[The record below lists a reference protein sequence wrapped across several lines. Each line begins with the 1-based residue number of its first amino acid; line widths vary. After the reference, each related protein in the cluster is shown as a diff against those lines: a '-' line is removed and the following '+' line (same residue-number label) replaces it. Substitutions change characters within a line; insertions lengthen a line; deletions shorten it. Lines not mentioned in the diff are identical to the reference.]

1 MMSAQQQG
9 AEIMKKQVFNPYLP
23 SWEYIPDGEPHVF
36 GDRIYI
42 YGSHDS
48 FNGMT
53 YCMND
58 YVCWSAPVTDLS
70 DWRYE
75 GVIYKGEQD
84 PNFNVY
90 PKPDFMPKHM
100 LYAPDVT
107 KGPDGRF
114 YLYYAFDFC
123 GVISAAVSDVP
134 QGPYEY
140 YGDVH
145 HKDGMVYGKKEDD
158 EFPFDPGVLTD
169 DDGRVWLYSGFG
181 SVEIGKMAGS
191 HVTAT
196 GCDCIELEQD
206 MITIKTEPV
215 KLIPG
220 TVNGK
225 GTPFEGHEF
234 YEASSIR
241 KFDGIYYFIYS
252 SMLSHELAYAFS
264 KEGPN
269 KGFVYGGALHSNGN
283 IGYKGNR
290 KAQMYWG
297 NNHGSVERINGKFY
311 VFGHRQTNYHEFS
324 RQGVAE
330 EIHRDENGRFE
341 MAEMTSCGLNGK
353 PLEGTGTYGAN
364 IACVLYAKEG
374 ACKITEIKDKTKHPA
389 FTQTG
394 EDRMSD
400 PDQYI
405 CNLNDGTVTGFRY
418 FDLHSPS
425 EISVCMKAS
434 ADGVMEVYT
443 DLQGK
448 ETARIQV
455 KTSDDRTVFS
465 AEMKPVQGVHA
476 LYFIWRSKG
485 TADFFSFTLQ

>member
-1 MMSAQQQG
+1 
-9 AEIMKKQVFNPYLP
+9 MKKQVFNPYLP

-145 HKDGMVYGKKEDD
+145 HKDGTVYGKKEDD

-181 SVEIGKMAGS
+181 
-191 HVTAT
+191 
-196 GCDCIELEQD
+196 
-206 MITIKTEPV
+206 
-215 KLIPG
+215 
-220 TVNGK
+220 
-225 GTPFEGHEF
+225 
-234 YEASSIR
+234 
-241 KFDGIYYFIYS
+241 
-252 SMLSHELAYAFS
+252 
-264 KEGPN
+264 
-269 KGFVYGGALHSNGN
+269 
-283 IGYKGNR
+283 
-290 KAQMYWG
+290 
-297 NNHGSVERINGKFY
+297 
-311 VFGHRQTNYHEFS
+311 
-324 RQGVAE
+324 
-330 EIHRDENGRFE
+330 
-341 MAEMTSCGLNGK
+341 
-353 PLEGTGTYGAN
+353 
-364 IACVLYAKEG
+364 
-374 ACKITEIKDKTKHPA
+374 
-389 FTQTG
+389 
-394 EDRMSD
+394 
-400 PDQYI
+400 
-405 CNLNDGTVTGFRY
+405 
-418 FDLHSPS
+418 
-425 EISVCMKAS
+425 
-434 ADGVMEVYT
+434 
-443 DLQGK
+443 
-448 ETARIQV
+448 
-455 KTSDDRTVFS
+455 
-465 AEMKPVQGVHA
+465 
-476 LYFIWRSKG
+476 
-485 TADFFSFTLQ
+485 